1 MQRIYITF
9 VFVLLFIAGASA
21 QTNNKLVAASAARG
35 KTVYLQRCMVCH
47 QADGGGVPKLNAPL
61 DGSTAVNGANIAKLV
76 KNIVKGLNDRIEID
90 GELYENAMPAAADLT
105 DTQIAD
111 VLTFIRSSWSNKA
124 GPVTAL
130 QVKQIRTKLK

>member
-21 QTNNKLVAASAARG
+21 QTNNKLVSASAARG

-76 KNIVKGLNDRIEID
+76 KNIVKGLHDRVEID
-90 GELYENAMPAAADLT
+90 GEFYENAMPAAADLT

-124 GPVTAL
+124 GPLTAL

>member
-21 QTNNKLVAASAARG
+21 QTNTKLLAASVARG

-76 KNIVKGLNDRIEID
+76 KNIVKGLNDRVEID

>member
-21 QTNNKLVAASAARG
+21 QTNTKLLAASVARG

-90 GELYENAMPAAADLT
+90 GELYENAMPAAADLS

>member
-1 MQRIYITF
+1 MQRIYITI
-9 VFVLLFIAGASA
+9 VFVLLYIVGASA
-21 QTNNKLVAASAARG
+21 QTNTKLVAASVARG

-90 GELYENAMPAAADLT
+90 GEFYENAMPAAADLT